1 MRLKRLKEQSK
12 AKEGIDAAK
21 QRQSQEQARRKKM
34 SRAQDGILKY
44 MLKMMEV
51 CKAQGFVY
59 GIIPEKGKPVTGASD
74 NLREWWKD
82 KYDVEGGEDE
92 QNFDVEDRKPE
103 NLLPSN
109 LGMERMR
116 GRLPVQQPSFPI
128 KGEAVTN
135 LDFMRKRKIP
145 SDFNMMMDQK
155 IYTCEHPHCPYSEV
169 RLGFQDRNSR
179 DNHQLNCPYRGT
191 SSDYG
196 GPNFHVNE
204 VKPVI
209 FPQSFVQPKS
219 TAQSVSMVQPSI
231 DLTGLGVPEDG
242 QKMISDLM
250 SIYDTNVQGNK
261 NLSSS
266 NRVVAENQ
274 NLPPQP
280 SIQQQQDN
288 NFFRGQ
294 GIVMEGNFFE
304 EPNMSNNNHHMFA
317 REEGQF
323 DRFKALNSPFESNHS
338 NNNNFNLMFGS
349 PCDLA
354 SFDFKE
360 DMQGVGM
367 DALHKQPDISIWYQ

>member
-21 QRQSQEQARRKKM
+21 QRQSQEQARRKDVKG
-34 SRAQDGILKY
+34 SRWNLEVHAQ
-44 MLKMMEV
+44 MMR
-51 CKAQGFVY
+51 F
-59 GIIPEKGKPVTGASD
+59 GKPVTGASD

-82 KYDVEGGEDE
+82 KVRFDRNGPAAIAKYQADNAIPGKNDGCNPIGGGNGSLPINDCNEYDVEGGEDE

-103 NLLPSN
+103 NLHPSN

-116 GRLPVQQPSFPI
+116 VRLPVQQAFFPNQ
-128 KGEAVTN
+128 G
-135 LDFMRKRKIP
+135 
-145 SDFNMMMDQK
+145 
-155 IYTCEHPHCPYSEV
+155 
-169 RLGFQDRNSR
+169 
-179 DNHQLNCPYRGT
+179 RGLW
-191 SSDYG
+191 
-196 GPNFHVNE
+196 F
-204 VKPVI
+204 K
-209 FPQSFVQPKS
+209 
-219 TAQSVSMVQPSI
+219 PSI

-266 NRVVAENQ
+266 NRVAAENQ

-304 EPNMSNNNHHMFA
+304 EANMSNNNHHMFA